1 MVDSYWF
8 LCCCCMCQ
16 EKVRYEVELY
26 DGTEDEIAL
35 ASLMIVPFDTLCGK
49 AVNAPHVSG
58 CSLLDQGMNAESMF
72 LNPGQ
77 AMTFLESG
85 LGPNGAPLR
94 DPGWNPARPTAST
107 PQPVVAQ
114 PMAIAQPQ
122 AGQPAFPGGA
132 TGV

>member
-35 ASLMIVPFDTLCGK
+35 ASLMIIPFDTQCGK

-85 LGPNGAPLR
+85 VGPDGAPLLA
-94 DPGWNPARPTAST
+94 PASAST

-114 PMAIAQPQ
+114 PMAVAQQPQ
-122 AGQPAFPGGA
+122 VGQPAFPGGA
-132 TGV
+132 AGV